1 MASNITNIKKLQRAI
16 NSKGEKILYT
26 TNQWYSKEQDRPITT
41 YTLKKAVW
49 DPEKQKYYNVDIFKA
64 NSTIQIL
71 LFLRDYW
78 YELNG
83 MEIPTDNEE
92 WNEIK
97 KETLKRMNLI

>member
-26 TNQWYSKEQDRPITT
+26 TNQWYSEEQQRPITT
-41 YTLKKAVW
+41 YTIKKAVW
-49 DPEKQKYYNVDIFKA
+49 DPERQRNYNVDLFKA

-92 WNEIK
+92 WNTI
-97 KETLKRMNLI
+97 RQRNLDKLQ

>member
-26 TNQWYSKEQDRPITT
+26 TNQWYSEEQQRPITT
-41 YTLKKAVW
+41 YTIKKAVW
-49 DPEKQKYYNVDIFKA
+49 DPERQRNYNVDLFKA

-78 YELNG
+78 YKLNG

-92 WNEIK
+92 WNTI
-97 KETLKRMNLI
+97 RQRNLDKLQ